1 MIQIDELDNQKVKI
15 IDFKTTYIVLEYNN
29 ELYRFYFNEKKEAF
43 LKQKEEGF
51 LNVFIYHPLLI
62 NHNESY
68 QETFINS
75 SPNDVDLFIQ
85 EIQECIDIST
95 NNCWNWTDYLEI
107 NEQIFKQ
114 NILDGSG
121 KLLRAPFSIIEN
133 IEQICNKHNV
143 KLKIFGEKT
152 LKKNKL
158 IILNNQFV
166 IAHDFNLFQKK
177 I

>member
-95 NNCWNWTDYLEI
+95 NNC
-107 NEQIFKQ
+107 
-114 NILDGSG
+114 
-121 KLLRAPFSIIEN
+121 
-133 IEQICNKHNV
+133 
-143 KLKIFGEKT
+143 
-152 LKKNKL
+152 
-158 IILNNQFV
+158 
-166 IAHDFNLFQKK
+166 
-177 I
+177 